1 MSNVECRMTNGDHRS
16 DSSFVIRPSS
26 LVLSLVLLAIAF
38 FSGGC
43 GYSTAGHASKLP
55 TDVRTIAIPA
65 FVNKTQTYRVEQVL
79 TAAVVREFTTR
90 TNYRIA
96 NRETPDGDADV
107 TLCGTVVSAELA
119 PITYDSRTGRAS
131 SALITVNMKVQ
142 LVDKAG
148 KVLFD
153 NPNYVYRE
161 QYQISREVSSFFE
174 EESPA
179 VDRMSRDFA
188 RSLVANILEGF

>member
-1 MSNVECRMTNGDHRS
+1 MIATVLT
-16 DSSFVIRPSS
+16 SS
-26 LVLSLVLLAIAF
+26 
-38 FSGGC
+38 C

-65 FVNKTQTYRVEQVL
+65 FVNQTQTYKVEQVL

-90 TNYRIA
+90 TNYHIA
-96 NRETPDGDADV
+96 NQDSAAADA
-107 TLCGTVVSAELA
+107 TLRGTVVAAELA
-119 PITYDSRTGRAS
+119 PMTYDSTTGRAS
-131 SALITVNMKVQ
+131 SALITVTMKVQ
-142 LVDKAG
+142 LVDKSG

-179 VDRMSRDFA
+179 LDRMARDFS

>member
-1 MSNVECRMTNGDHRS
+1 MTNVECRMTNEGRA
-16 DSSFVIRPSS
+16 DSSFVIRRSS
-26 LVLSLVLLAIAF
+26 LFLTFFLLAMF
-38 FSGGC
+38 VTTSC

-55 TDVRTIAIPA
+55 TAVRIIAIPA
-65 FVNKTQTYRVEQVL
+65 FVNKTQTYKVEQVL

-96 NRETPDGDADV
+96 NHESQDADA
-107 TLCGTVVSAELA
+107 TLRGTVVSAELA
-119 PITYDSRTGRAS
+119 PMTYDSHTGRAS

-142 LVDKAG
+142 LVDKSG

-179 VDRMSRDFA
+179 VDRMSSDFA

>member
-1 MSNVECRMTNGDHRS
+1 MREPKFLVVLALVALL
-16 DSSFVIRPSS
+16 SSS
-26 LVLSLVLLAIAF
+26 
-38 FSGGC
+38 C
-43 GYSTAGHASKLP
+43 GYSTAGHAAKLP
-55 TDVRTIAIPA
+55 TAVRTIAIPA
-65 FVNKTQTYRVEQVL
+65 FANKTQTYKVEQVL

-90 TNYRIA
+90 TNYHIA
-96 NRETPDGDADV
+96 NQESAEADA
-107 TLCGTVVSAELA
+107 TLRGTVVAAELA
-119 PITYDSRTGRAS
+119 PLTYDSTTGRAS
-131 SALITVNMKVQ
+131 SALVTVTMKVQ

-179 VDRMSRDFA
+179 LDRLSRDFA
-188 RSLVANILEGF
+188 RSLVANVLEGF

>member
-1 MSNVECRMTNGDHRS
+1 M
-16 DSSFVIRPSS
+16 
-26 LVLSLVLLAIAF
+26 L
-38 FSGGC
+38 
-43 GYSTAGHASKLP
+43 KLP
-55 TDVRTIAIPA
+55 ADVRTIAIPA
-65 FVNKTQTYRVEQVL
+65 FINKTQTYKIEQVL
-79 TAAVVREFTTR
+79 TSAVVREFTTR
-90 TNYRIA
+90 TNYHIS
-96 NRETPDGDADV
+96 NRDSGNDAADV
-107 TLCGTVVSAELA
+107 TLRGTVVSAELA
-119 PITYDSRTGRAS
+119 PMTYDSRTGRAS
-131 SALITVNMKVQ
+131 SALITVTMKVQ

>member
-1 MSNVECRMTNGDHRS
+1 MTNVACRMTNGGRS

-26 LVLSLVLLAIAF
+26 LFLTFLLLAIVF
-38 FSGGC
+38 VTTGC

-55 TDVRTIAIPA
+55 TAVRIIAIPA
-65 FVNKTQTYRVEQVL
+65 FVNKTQTYKVEQVL

-96 NRETPDGDADV
+96 NHESQDADA
-107 TLCGTVVSAELA
+107 TLRGTVVSAELA
-119 PITYDSRTGRAS
+119 PMTYDSHTGRAS

-179 VDRMSRDFA
+179 VDRMSSDFA

>member
-1 MSNVECRMTNGDHRS
+1 MTNVERRTTQSAERLVHS
-16 DSSFVIRPSS
+16 TFVIRHSS
-26 LVLSLVLLAIAF
+26 LLLIVTLVAF
-38 FSGGC
+38 GTASC
-43 GYSTAGHASKLP
+43 GYGTAGHASKLP
-55 TDVRTIAIPA
+55 ADVRTIAIPA
-65 FVNKTQTYRVEQVL
+65 FVNQTQTYKIEQVL

-90 TNYRIA
+90 TNYHISNRDAA
-96 NRETPDGDADV
+96 NDAADV
-107 TLCGTVVSAELA
+107 TLRGTVVSAELA
-119 PITYDSRTGRAS
+119 PMTYDSRTGRAS
-131 SALITVNMKVQ
+131 SALITVTMKVQ

>member
-1 MSNVECRMTNGDHRS
+1 M
-16 DSSFVIRPSS
+16 FS
-26 LVLSLVLLAIAF
+26 LS
-38 FSGGC
+38 C

-65 FVNKTQTYRVEQVL
+65 FVNKTQTYKIEQVL

-96 NRETPDGDADV
+96 NGASPDADV
-107 TLCGTVVSAELA
+107 TLHGTVVSAELA
-119 PITYDSRTGRAS
+119 PITYDSHTGRAS
-131 SALITVNMKVQ
+131 SALITVNMKVE

-148 KVLFD
+148 KVLFE

-188 RSLVANILEGF
+188 RSLVANILE

>member
-1 MSNVECRMTNGDHRS
+1 MKSDIHPDYHTVKVVMTDG
-16 DSSFVIRPSS
+16 
-26 LVLSLVLLAIAF
+26 
-38 FSGGC
+38 
-43 GYSTAGHASKLP
+43 T
-55 TDVRTIAIPA
+55 
-65 FVNKTQTYRVEQVL
+65 
-79 TAAVVREFTTR
+79 EFTTR
-90 TNYRIA
+90 TNYHVA
-96 NRETPDGDADV
+96 NQESQNADA
-107 TLCGTVVSAELA
+107 TLRGTVVSAELA

-131 SALITVNMKVQ
+131 SALITVSMKVQ

-188 RSLVANILEGF
+188 RSAPKAVRITASSCRKSASPGSFWT

>member
-1 MSNVECRMTNGDHRS
+1 LKRNHAVPVRCSGFAVA
-16 DSSFVIRPSS
+16 
-26 LVLSLVLLAIAF
+26 LLAALLTA
-38 FSGGC
+38 GC
-43 GYSTAGHASKLP
+43 GYSTAGHASRLP
-55 TDVRTIAIPA
+55 TDVHSIAIPG
-65 FVNKTQTYRVEQVL
+65 FVNQTQTYKVEQVL

-96 NRETPDGDADV
+96 NRETTDADA
-107 TLCGTVVSAELA
+107 TLRGTVVATELA
-119 PITYDSRTGRAS
+119 PMTYDSNTGRAS
-131 SALITVNMKVQ
+131 SALITVTMKVQ

-148 KVLFD
+148 KVLFE
-153 NPNYVYRE
+153 NPNYIYRE

-179 VDRMSRDFA
+179 VDRLSRDFA

>member
-1 MSNVECRMTNGDHRS
+1 M
-16 DSSFVIRPSS
+16 
-26 LVLSLVLLAIAF
+26 LAIGVIAMVTLLTT
-38 FSGGC
+38 SC
-43 GYSTAGHASKLP
+43 GYGAAGHASKLP
-55 TDVRTIAIPA
+55 ADVRTIAIPA
-65 FVNKTQTYRVEQVL
+65 FVNKTQTYKIEQVL

-90 TNYRIA
+90 TNYHISNQDA
-96 NRETPDGDADV
+96 GNGAADV
-107 TLCGTVVSAELA
+107 TLRGTVVSAELA
-119 PITYDSRTGRAS
+119 PMTYDSRTGRAS

>member
-1 MSNVECRMTNGDHRS
+1 VRCESRVASGEWARI
-16 DSSFVIRPSS
+16 VI
-26 LVLSLVLLAIAF
+26 VALLALI
-38 FSGGC
+38 STSC

-65 FVNKTQTYRVEQVL
+65 FVNKTQTYKIEQVL
-79 TAAVVREFTTR
+79 TSAVVREFTTR
-90 TNYRIA
+90 TNYHVA
-96 NRETPDGDADV
+96 NQESQNADA
-107 TLCGTVVSAELA
+107 TLRGTVVSAELA

-131 SALITVNMKVQ
+131 SALITVSMKVQ

-188 RSLVANILEGF
+188 RSLVANVLEGF